1 MCVVVLLKVVVLSF
15 NITGQGP
22 TSSTTTAILVPGT
35 QAALQLTPR
44 HNCKNHTWPPPPQKL
59 WRFRTQEDPQFL
71 KILKFRYKATKV
83 NKASCNN
90 KDTNNNNSQG
100 PRWDMEEI
108 KSNVALL
115 LEGKP
120 YEEMHEFCD
129 FTLEEQN
136 EVQVAKGVTPSAPA
150 DFKPVIKKSVSYIV
164 AAVLINDQGKL
175 TNFVYTWKKLEYS
188 KLAISGPSGHNC
200 KAPLR
205 VEVKS

>member
-1 MCVVVLLKVVVLSF
+1 MGLF
-15 NITGQGP
+15 WP
-22 TSSTTTAILVPGT
+22 T
-35 QAALQLTPR
+35 
-44 HNCKNHTWPPPPQKL
+44 
-59 WRFRTQEDPQFL
+59 F

-90 KDTNNNNSQG
+90 QDEKDTNNNSTTTTTLPEG

-164 AAVLINDQGKL
+164 AAVLINDQG
-175 TNFVYTWKKLEYS
+175 N
-188 KLAISGPSGHNC
+188 
-200 KAPLR
+200 
-205 VEVKS
+205 

>member
-1 MCVVVLLKVVVLSF
+1 MGLFWPSF
-15 NITGQGP
+15 
-22 TSSTTTAILVPGT
+22 
-35 QAALQLTPR
+35 
-44 HNCKNHTWPPPPQKL
+44 
-59 WRFRTQEDPQFL
+59 

-90 KDTNNNNSQG
+90 QDDKDTNNNSTTTTTLPEG

-136 EVQVAKGVTPSAPA
+136 EVQVAKGVTPRY
-150 DFKPVIKKSVSYIV
+150 DF
-164 AAVLINDQGKL
+164 
-175 TNFVYTWKKLEYS
+175 T
-188 KLAISGPSGHNC
+188 
-200 KAPLR
+200 
-205 VEVKS
+205 

>member
-1 MCVVVLLKVVVLSF
+1 MK
-15 NITGQGP
+15 
-22 TSSTTTAILVPGT
+22 GT
-35 QAALQLTPR
+35 HL
-44 HNCKNHTWPPPPQKL
+44 
-59 WRFRTQEDPQFL
+59 
-71 KILKFRYKATKV
+71 
-83 NKASCNN
+83 
-90 KDTNNNNSQG
+90 

-164 AAVLINDQGKL
+164 AAVLINDQGK
-175 TNFVYTWKKLEYS
+175 V
-188 KLAISGPSGHNC
+188 PSHR
-200 KAPLR
+200 KILR
-205 VEVKS
+205 ENST